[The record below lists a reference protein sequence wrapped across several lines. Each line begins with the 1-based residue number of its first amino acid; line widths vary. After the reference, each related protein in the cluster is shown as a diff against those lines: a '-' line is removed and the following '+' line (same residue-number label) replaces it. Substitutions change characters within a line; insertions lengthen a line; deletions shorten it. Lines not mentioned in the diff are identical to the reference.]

1 MSKRYPAEAR
11 VVITKT
17 GVRRLD
23 VFVRYLGRAGK
34 VLADDG
40 NVVRV
45 ELDQTGERIVLFR
58 DYVRLEDPKPL
69 DLPTISEHIVDVLQ
83 IDHRDGYLDMPA
95 PIDGLSRIWTG
106 ATKAQRRRI
115 ERALPAL
122 VGELDAYVVAKLAE

>member
-11 VVITKT
+11 VVITSS
-17 GVRRLD
+17 GLGRSD
-23 VFVRYLGRAGK
+23 VFVRYVGRAGK
-34 VLADDG
+34 VLEDDG
-40 NVVRV
+40 SVVRV
-45 ELDQTGERIVLFR
+45 ELDQTGERIVFLR
-58 DYVRLEDPKPL
+58 TRTRLEDPKPL
-69 DLPTISEHIVDVLQ
+69 DLPTIGEHIVDVLQ